1 MGADET
7 GRAAGHHPRWAPD
20 AVDIETPSVARIYDF
35 YLGGSYNFE
44 SDRELA
50 RQYMQVLP
58 DMPVI
63 ARAQRDVLHRAV
75 RFMAE
80 QGIDQFLDLGS
91 GIPTVGNVHEIA
103 QQINPEARTV
113 YVDVDPVAVAHA
125 TALLRDDGQT
135 GVIHADLRNFTHVL
149 SQPVIAELLDLTRP
163 VGVLMIAVLHFLG
176 DEDDPAGIVTAY
188 RRAVAPGSYLA
199 ITHATSDY
207 HPEMARAA
215 ENVYQRASHQM
226 RYRTK
231 AEVAA
236 LLTGFDLVPPG
247 LVDMINWR
255 PDPEAGPDPFNGD
268 VTRYSGYAAVGR
280 SR

>member
-1 MGADET
+1 MITWALTRQVARPGTIRD
-7 GRAAGHHPRWAPD
+7 GRRTRW
-20 AVDIETPSVARIYDF
+20 TSRSPSVARIYDF

-135 GVIHADLRNFTHVL
+135 GGIHADLRNFTLVL

-163 VGVLMIAVLHFLG
+163 VGVLMIG
-176 DEDDPAGIVTAY
+176 GPAL
-188 RRAVAPGSYLA
+188 PG
-199 ITHATSDY
+199 
-207 HPEMARAA
+207 R
-215 ENVYQRASHQM
+215 
-226 RYRTK
+226 
-231 AEVAA
+231 
-236 LLTGFDLVPPG
+236 
-247 LVDMINWR
+247 
-255 PDPEAGPDPFNGD
+255 
-268 VTRYSGYAAVGR
+268 
-280 SR
+280 